1 MGLVFEYDVVKRGIY
16 LDAEIICEALVVAN
30 DVIRRGARRLS
41 RSQNVD

>member
-30 DVIRRGARRLS
+30 DVIRRGARLVPESER
-41 RSQNVD
+41 